1 MRRVI
6 LILWPSFLAAGIAEI
21 VFFTLIDPQMLYLL
35 GEPVQ
40 MSRIATYS
48 TGFFAFWALCAASSW
63 ATLFFA
69 RGSGEINTP

>member
-1 MRRVI
+1 MRRLI

-21 VFFTLIDPQMLYLL
+21 VFFTLIDPQTLYLL
-35 GEPVQ
+35 GEPVT

-48 TGFFAFWALCAASSW
+48 TGFFAFWVLCAASSW

-69 RGSGEINTP
+69 RGSDEVNRP